1 MNNFEWTQLLNPEF
15 YITLSVG
22 GIQIGLYVVLF
33 IVFAET
39 GLFAGFFLPGDSLL
53 FLSGIYSRDLVE
65 SLFVVESDFV
75 NVTFLSTMVAIAGI
89 LGNMVGYWFG
99 AKSGYYLLKKEDT
112 FWFKKK
118 YLLQSKDFFE
128 KYGGKAIIY
137 ARFLPIFRTF
147 APIVAGIV
155 SMDKKKFMFFNIL
168 SSFMWAFLLIFAGH
182 YLYDYCIQE
191 LDFDLKEHIELI
203 VIGIIFISTFPVLIN
218 LFVKTPEGKKKLS
231 IGFLVICVIILIS
244 LFSFHFIPSRMMI
257 FPKEHLTLKK
267 TILTDESLNKLIDD
281 YNNSNVFD
289 QMIMRND
296 PLVKKLLEKGVI
308 KPINNRSQ

>member
-1 MNNFEWTQLLNPEF
+1 MNDFHWTKLFNPEF
-15 YITLSVG
+15 YITMEVG
-22 GIQIGLYVVLF
+22 GIPIGIYMVLF

-53 FLSGIYSRDLVE
+53 FLSGIYSRELVE
-65 SLFVVESDFV
+65 TFFMIPSDLS
-75 NVTFLSTMVAIAGI
+75 NVTILALLIATAAT
-89 LGNMVGYWFG
+89 LGNIFGYWFG
-99 AKSGYYLLKKEDT
+99 AKSGYYLFKKEDT

-182 YLYDYCIQE
+182 YLYGIFLEYGI
-191 LDFDLKEHIELI
+191 DLKKHIEYI
-203 VIGIIFISTFPVLIN
+203 VIGIILVSTFPV
-218 LFVKTPEGKKKLS
+218 FMK
-231 IGFLVICVIILIS
+231 
-244 LFSFHFIPSRMMI
+244 M
-257 FPKEHLTLKK
+257 LKK
-267 TILTDESLNKLIDD
+267 RPE
-281 YNNSNVFD
+281 
-289 QMIMRND
+289 
-296 PLVKKLLEKGVI
+296 
-308 KPINNRSQ
+308 